1 MRHEARV
8 ITEPG
13 RATRCRSLSSQY
25 MLSKPAMKNKLTF
38 SILICGVLLVPA
50 LARAQTSAPAPSQ
63 MDPSSTRERPL
74 SEAEEEMRAKQAI
87 KFAEKEHRENIDRA
101 KEIANIGKQLKAAAS
116 NAPLMSRD
124 SEKKI
129 ERLEKLTRKVRGE
142 AGGDDQEVELKNRP
156 SDLPSAMALVSEAAE
171 TLSKEVQNTPR
182 QVVSA
187 AVIEKANVLLELI
200 KLMRTLSA
208 KP

>member
-1 MRHEARV
+1 
-8 ITEPG
+8 
-13 RATRCRSLSSQY
+13 

-50 LARAQTSAPAPSQ
+50 LAKAQTGSPAPSQ
-63 MDPSSTRERPL
+63 MDPSTTRERPL
-74 SEAEEEMRAKQAI
+74 YEAEEEMRAKQAI
-87 KFAEKEHRENIDRA
+87 KFAEKEHRENLDRA
-101 KEIANIGKQLKAAAS
+101 KEIAKIGKELRATAS
-116 NAPLMSRD
+116 NAPFMGRD

-142 AGGDDQEVELKNRP
+142 AGGDDQEVELKTRP
-156 SDLPSAMALVSEAAE
+156 GDLPSAMALVGEAAE

-187 AVIEKANVLLELI
+187 AVIENANVLLELI
-200 KLMRTLSA
+200 RLMRTLSA

>member
-1 MRHEARV
+1 
-8 ITEPG
+8 
-13 RATRCRSLSSQY
+13 

-38 SILICGVLLVPA
+38 SILICGGVLLVPA
-50 LARAQTSAPAPSQ
+50 LARAQTPAPSQ
-63 MDPSSTRERPL
+63 MDPSTTRERPL

-101 KEIANIGKQLKAAAS
+101 KEIANIGKELKAAAS
-116 NAPLMSRD
+116 NAPLLSRD

-156 SDLPSAMALVSEAAE
+156 RDLPSAMALVGEAAE

-187 AVIEKANVLLELI
+187 AVIENANVLLELI
-200 KLMRTLSA
+200 RLMRTLSA

>member
-1 MRHEARV
+1 
-8 ITEPG
+8 
-13 RATRCRSLSSQY
+13 
-25 MLSKPAMKNKLTF
+25 MLSKPAMKTKLTLP
-38 SILICGVLLVPA
+38 ILICGVLIFPA
-50 LARAQTSAPAPSQ
+50 LARAQTLPPAPSQ

-87 KFAEKEHRENIDRA
+87 KFAEKEHRENLDRA
-101 KEIANIGKQLKAAAS
+101 KEIANIGKELKTAAS
-116 NAPLMSRD
+116 NALLMSRD

-129 ERLEKLTRKVRGE
+129 ERLEKLARKVRGE

-156 SDLPSAMALVSEAAE
+156 SDLPSALALAGEAAE

-187 AVIEKANVLLELI
+187 AVIENANVLLELI
-200 KLMRTLSA
+200 RLMRTLSA